1 MDDAEP
7 SSGVFGQRTA
17 KCTWEAEG
25 MSDLDSRSTS
35 ATPLTQMNNLLW
47 PGAFGAQAIHVAA
60 KLAIADI
67 LADKSMTAEE
77 LAHATKTHTPSLRRL
92 LEALARLGIF
102 VVDIDGRFRNNALS
116 ETLRT
121 EHPAGVRREAVFL
134 GSPLLWKPW
143 GELYETVTTGKP
155 AFDEVYGKPFF
166 DYLAGHPDEAEI
178 FNRAMSADSA
188 ALTSFVAAYDFSQFK
203 QIVDV
208 GGGQGALLR
217 VILSSNPDVHG
228 VLYDLPKVVAGATD
242 LRAGEV
248 AARCKILEGDFFKAV
263 PEGGDAYVL
272 KSIIHDWSDEE
283 ALVILRNCRHAISHD
298 GKLLLIEH
306 VLRPPSNEP
315 DPSGLMDLMM
325 MVLLSGRERTES
337 HFRALLQKAG
347 FSLIRVIPTPI
358 TAIIE
363 SRPI

>member
-1 MDDAEP
+1 MELLDREQQIAPGKEK
-7 SSGVFGQRTA
+7 A
-17 KCTWEAEG
+17 
-25 MSDLDSRSTS
+25 MSDQEAQSTS
-35 ATPLTQMNNLLW
+35 PSPSMQMNNLLW

-60 KLAIADI
+60 KLAIADL
-67 LADKSMTAEE
+67 LADGRKTAEE
-77 LAHATKTHTPSLRRL
+77 LAHATKTHAPSLRRL

-102 VVDIDGRFRNNALS
+102 GEDMDGRFRNTTLS

-121 EHPAGVRREAVFL
+121 EHPASVRREAVFL
-134 GSPLLWKPW
+134 GAPFLWKPW

-155 AFDEVYGKPFF
+155 AFDKVYGKPFF

-188 ALTSFVAAYDFSQFK
+188 ALSSLVAAYDFSQFE

-217 VILSSNPDVHG
+217 TILSSNPKLHG
-228 VLYDLPKVVAGATD
+228 VLYDLQTVVAGATD
-242 LRAGEV
+242 LRTGDI
-248 AARCKILEGDFFKAV
+248 AARCKIVEGDFFKAV
-263 PEGGDAYVL
+263 PEGGDAYIL

-283 ALVILRNCRHAISHD
+283 ALGILRNCRHAIRQD
-298 GKLLLIEH
+298 GRLLLVEH
-306 VLRPPSNEP
+306 VLKTPSNEP

-337 HFRALLQKAG
+337 HFRTLLQKAG
-347 FSLIRVIPTPI
+347 FSLIRVIPTP
-358 TAIIE
+358 TTSIIE
-363 SRPI
+363 NRPI